1 MPASLYWESGLAVFP
16 VSTCGDEGRLLGT
29 RTLSPHGRQARG
41 AQPQWATSGGLNF
54 DDGAFFA
61 SVEGTYISD
70 QYSTFMDE
78 VLPGYATANANIGYR
93 FTSIGFVKKPQMQ
106 LDMTNITDKKYLLG
120 IQGVTSN
127 AQATPARSGT
137 TIAGSAPTYM
147 IGGGFGISGTFSAAF

>member
-1 MPASLYWESGLAVFP
+1 V
-16 VSTCGDEGRLLGT
+16 
-29 RTLSPHGRQARG
+29 LSPRS
-41 AQPQWATSGGLNF
+41 ATSGGLNF

-70 QYSTFMDE
+70 QYSTFMNVE
-78 VLPGYATANANIGYR
+78 KLPGYATAHANIGYR

-106 LDMTNITDKKYLLG
+106 LAMTNITNKTYLSG

-127 AQATPARSGT
+127 AQATPARNGT
-137 TIAGSAPTYM
+137 TIAGSAPTYL